1 MLHSIIL
8 AHRNRQQ
15 RLALCLRSI
24 HLSAARS
31 HRKNYEVIV
40 VDGGSDPPV
49 FDEPY
54 VRVVNVAL
62 PDENFNKCL
71 LLNRGIEEAK
81 GDLLTFLDADAIVGS
96 SWLVG
101 AETLLD
107 NPTLTRLCYR
117 VKILEQKWLDKLSEA
132 AAKNSFDV
140 GVDYVFARF
149 DSPEHRRAHE
159 GYGKPELNW
168 GVPDDNADP
177 KRIFGNSQFSIRRDV
192 LGDLR
197 CDEVHYPKRGF
208 EDLAF
213 IRDIADHYGDRYR
226 GRLVRKP
233 ERAMFHIEN
242 ASEPEWYDQA
252 SNFAQQQYY
261 VKTEK
266 KRS

>member
-1 MLHSIIL
+1 ML
-8 AHRNRQQ
+8 
-15 RLALCLRSI
+15 
-24 HLSAARS
+24 
-31 HRKNYEVIV
+31 V
-40 VDGGSDPPV
+40 VDGGSTPPV
-49 FDEPY
+49 LDEPY
-54 VRVVNVAL
+54 VRVVRVAL
-62 PDENFNKCL
+62 PDKNFNKCL

-149 DSPEHRRAHE
+149 DSPEYRRAHE
-159 GYGKPELNW
+159 GYGKPELDW

-177 KRIFGNSQFSIRRDV
+177 KQIFGNSQFSIRRDV

-197 CDEVHYPKRGF
+197 CDEIHYPKRGF

-213 IRDIADHYGDRYR
+213 IRDIADRYGDQYR

-242 ASEPEWYDQA
+242 VSEPEWYDQG